1 MKLINFDQDVDP
13 LRVDSFLAGHPPP
26 PPTYQETPGMQHST
40 TIDANDSSLTREPP
54 AYTIATANA
63 SPKVFI
69 KSESKRSSTSSKVN
83 KKRDRQRKKCM
94 SEPIIYKP
102 SKNDK
107 NGGNDDTDL
116 NNKHI

>member
-1 MKLINFDQDVDP
+1 MDP

-26 PPTYQETPGMQHST
+26 PPTYHETPGIQLSNTIGSNNST
-40 TIDANDSSLTREPP
+40 LPREPP
-54 AYTIATANA
+54 AYTIATASA

-69 KSESKRSSTSSKVN
+69 KSESKRSSTSSKIN

-102 SKNDK
+102 NKNDK
-107 NGGNDDTDL
+107 SGGNNNTDYDNEL
-116 NNKHI
+116 M